1 MPYSTSL
8 LPIPLDGTGT
18 EIPALNVTDSYDTY
32 EITGSVTTT
41 GNYAIVP
48 TGTPQAGTTFEF
60 DYNAVVDITTNGNT
74 FSIFG
79 VALNQ
84 TQLLTKLKIVCR
96 YDGSAWKVRIW
107 GSLDQAIISSPNY
120 AANSIANSK
129 LATMGAYTLK
139 GNNTGSIATPQDIAM
154 ASLTGLNYWSLIGN
168 SGTNAGTNFLGTTD
182 AQDLVFKTNNNE
194 SGRIDLTL
202 NNTSFGDRALSFV
215 GRTGDLNVAIGTQA
229 LQANDTGYNNTAVG
243 HNSLTT
249 NQAGYKNTA
258 IGKSSLQNLD
268 GGIFNTSLGETSGT
282 TLVGGNYNT
291 ILGATANVDS
301 ASSSKRIAIG
311 YGALADQ
318 DAMFALPN
326 DVTKFKW
333 RGVTY
338 TMPSANAAGVLTNDG
353 SGNLTWV

>member
-168 SGTNAGTNFLGTTD
+168 SGTTAGTNFLGTTD
-182 AQDLVFKTNNNE
+182 NVDVVFKRNSIE
-194 SGRIDLTL
+194 SGRIGSSNLFFGVNAMVSITSGTGNAVFGNSAANDLT
-202 NNTSFGDRALSFV
+202 V
-215 GRTGDLNVAIGTQA
+215 GNG
-229 LQANDTGYNNTAVG
+229 
-243 HNSLTT
+243 
-249 NQAGYKNTA
+249 NTA
-258 IGKSSLQNLD
+258 IGDLALPNITTPSS
-268 GGIFNTSLGETSGT
+268 NTALG
-282 TLVGGNYNT
+282 YNT
-291 ILGATANVDS
+291 GATLISGDDNILIGDNAD
-301 ASSSKRIAIG
+301 ASDATATGRIALGKNAIADDDQQF
-311 YGALADQ
+311 ALADSITKWK
-318 DAMFALPN
+318 FRGNSYVLPAS
-326 DVTKFKW
+326 DGT
-333 RGVTY
+333 
-338 TMPSANAAGVLTNDG
+338 AGQSLKTDG
-353 SGNLTWV
+353 SGNLYWG